1 MCIRDSHIGV
11 HSLNTLCNYDPDLIP
26 LLTAPYGSAF
36 ARGEDGAFHYE
47 PLNPQDSDQKG

>member
-1 MCIRDSHIGV
+1 MCIRDS
-11 HSLNTLCNYDPDLIP
+11 LNTICNYDPDLIP
-26 LLTAPYGSAF
+26 LLSAPYGSAF